1 MCGILGVYGESLNEK
16 LVEKSLDIL
25 KRRGPDGFCKY
36 KDGDFSTMIHTR
48 LSIINPYESAN
59 QPMKSYSGE
68 NILIF
73 NGEIYNYKEL
83 AEEFLD
89 KNLVQEGD
97 SRVLI
102 ELWEKLGLE
111 CLDLLNGIF
120 AFSIYNKSTKEVFTI
135 RDRFGVKPLYFFQS
149 KTKLLVCSDIKP
161 ILIIKN
167 NSEPNLN
174 KIASYLYDSIYDNN
188 EETFFKDIYSL
199 KAGYY
204 LRYKINKNYKEINRW
219 YDLKN
224 SIEKV
229 DYGNKLDIKN
239 KLDSLLNSSIKFNT
253 VSDVDIGVSA
263 SGGVDSAYLTRK
275 VMSNKKFKRI
285 YNQDYSCYSER
296 EYINNYI
303 EKDKVNYISLDQKRC
318 LNWLK
323 DTVTSQSQP
332 FGGIMVLG
340 YNELYKK
347 AKEDGIKVLL
357 DGNGLDEI
365 LLGYEK
371 YLILNNKSNEFPNVD
386 VNYSIDGTKNT
397 CFRACTENIKELI
410 HRDNTRISNN
420 YDIRGIAIDDLLSK
434 KVPRTL
440 RFTDHQSMYHGV
452 EVRVPYLDHRL
463 VEFACSIKTD
473 YLLNKNG
480 TKVLFRDLL
489 YENTKSYKLAY
500 SRKRSVQNP
509 QREWFSKELGQLLI
523 EIINSKSFIARG
535 WIEPKIALSI
545 ANKFKDKV
553 PSNSNF
559 LWQWMSLELWARA
572 FLDNSE
578 ILTEKEIC
586 ILNSIKI

>member
-1 MCGILGVYGESLNEK
+1 
-16 LVEKSLDIL
+16 
-25 KRRGPDGFCKY
+25 
-36 KDGDFSTMIHTR
+36 
-48 LSIINPYESAN
+48 
-59 QPMKSYSGE
+59 
-68 NILIF
+68 
-73 NGEIYNYKEL
+73 
-83 AEEFLD
+83 
-89 KNLVQEGD
+89 
-97 SRVLI
+97 
-102 ELWEKLGLE
+102 
-111 CLDLLNGIF
+111 
-120 AFSIYNKSTKEVFTI
+120 
-135 RDRFGVKPLYFFQS
+135 PLYFFQS

-229 DYGNKLDIKN
+229 HYGNKLDIKN

-440 RFTDHQSMYHGV
+440 R
-452 EVRVPYLDHRL
+452 
-463 VEFACSIKTD
+463 
-473 YLLNKNG
+473 
-480 TKVLFRDLL
+480 
-489 YENTKSYKLAY
+489 
-500 SRKRSVQNP
+500 
-509 QREWFSKELGQLLI
+509 
-523 EIINSKSFIARG
+523 
-535 WIEPKIALSI
+535 
-545 ANKFKDKV
+545 
-553 PSNSNF
+553 
-559 LWQWMSLELWARA
+559 
-572 FLDNSE
+572 
-578 ILTEKEIC
+578 
-586 ILNSIKI
+586 